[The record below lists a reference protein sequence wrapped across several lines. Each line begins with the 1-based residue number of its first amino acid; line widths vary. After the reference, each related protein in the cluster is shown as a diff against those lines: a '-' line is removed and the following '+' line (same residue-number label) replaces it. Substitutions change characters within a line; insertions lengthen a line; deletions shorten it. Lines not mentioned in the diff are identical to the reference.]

1 MESNKNDANLILHCH
16 LKKKNILHKYD
27 IKVSGTL
34 ADSSLAEI
42 FYAEYKTHQ
51 VFDLGL
57 FSPPILVINEG

>member
-1 MESNKNDANLILHCH
+1 MMQIWYFTAI
-16 LKKKNILHKYD
+16 KKTFLHKYD

-42 FYAEYKTHQ
+42 FYAEYKRHQ

-57 FSPPILVINEG
+57 PPPILVINEG